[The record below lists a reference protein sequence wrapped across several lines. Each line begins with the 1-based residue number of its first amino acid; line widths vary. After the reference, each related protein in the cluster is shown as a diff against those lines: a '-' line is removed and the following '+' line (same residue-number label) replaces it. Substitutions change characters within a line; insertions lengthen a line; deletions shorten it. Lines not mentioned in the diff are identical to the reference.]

1 MSKQTNHE
9 ISRRTFLGQTS
20 LLAGGLALRA
30 STAGAEGTGVPGQ
43 TSAALPRRTLGKTGV
58 SITALTL
65 GTAPSG
71 FALPHSVKNVA
82 DCVRT
87 AIDLGITGID
97 TAPAYDVAEEGVGI
111 GLGSRRKEVF
121 LSTKVMADRVEDAE
135 KILAASLKKLKTDY
149 VDLLYFHCIG
159 DRKVDIAMNADGVFT
174 WLVKQKKAGRTRF
187 VGISGH
193 HRPGR
198 FARFLES
205 GECDVL
211 LTVVNFV
218 DRYTYRFEE
227 QVLPIARKHGVGI
240 VAMKVFGGAKNG
252 QYAKPQLG
260 SQLDPQYLEM
270 AVRYAMGVPGVATL
284 NLGAA
289 NPEQIPKNVA
299 MVLGSRPLVADE
311 QARLDALGR
320 ELAPQWGKHF
330 GPLVMDAA
338 PRCGRV

>member
-1 MSKQTNHE
+1 M
-9 ISRRTFLGQTS
+9 
-20 LLAGGLALRA
+20 
-30 STAGAEGTGVPGQ
+30 
-43 TSAALPRRTLGKTGV
+43 
-58 SITALTL
+58 
-65 GTAPSG
+65 
-71 FALPHSVKNVA
+71 KNVA

-198 FARFLES
+198 FAF
-205 GECDVL
+205 
-211 LTVVNFV
+211 
-218 DRYTYRFEE
+218 
-227 QVLPIARKHGVGI
+227 
-240 VAMKVFGGAKNG
+240 
-252 QYAKPQLG
+252 
-260 SQLDPQYLEM
+260 
-270 AVRYAMGVPGVATL
+270 
-284 NLGAA
+284 
-289 NPEQIPKNVA
+289 
-299 MVLGSRPLVADE
+299 
-311 QARLDALGR
+311 
-320 ELAPQWGKHF
+320 
-330 GPLVMDAA
+330 
-338 PRCGRV
+338 PRIGRVRRAPHRW